1 MNRDVTRDASREPV
15 WISRSV
21 ALAIHE
27 RLVAE
32 HGGPVGIRDEGA
44 LDSALAAP
52 RNHYAYGDVDPF
64 VLTGVLAHAVTRN
77 HPFHDGNKRLSLAL
91 AGVFLALNGWRLE
104 PSEAAAASMTRALA
118 ARDVDSGRRWP
129 AHGSC
134 AGARGMLSLGSRP
147 RPRPPGSLRGS
158 FSRTG
163 QFEFESE
170 EEEIGEGDGD
180 VDAVVASC
188 VSMRRA

>member
-52 RNHYAYGDVDPF
+52 RNHYA
-64 VLTGVLAHAVTRN
+64 
-77 HPFHDGNKRLSLAL
+77 
-91 AGVFLALNGWRLE
+91 
-104 PSEAAAASMTRALA
+104 
-118 ARDVDSGRRWP
+118 
-129 AHGSC
+129 
-134 AGARGMLSLGSRP
+134 
-147 RPRPPGSLRGS
+147 
-158 FSRTG
+158 
-163 QFEFESE
+163 
-170 EEEIGEGDGD
+170 
-180 VDAVVASC
+180 
-188 VSMRRA
+188 